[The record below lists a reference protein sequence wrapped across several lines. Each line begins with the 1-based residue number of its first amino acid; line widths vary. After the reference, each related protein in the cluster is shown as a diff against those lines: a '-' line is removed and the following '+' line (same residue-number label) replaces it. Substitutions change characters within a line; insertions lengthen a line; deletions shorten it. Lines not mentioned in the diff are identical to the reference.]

1 MSILKGSILWYAKE
15 GEETRKLQFTGGSTY
30 IVSLPKSWITQ
41 NQLKRGSMIRLR
53 EEEGGL
59 LSIVPTTFTNQNS
72 DEASIRVMP
81 KDRPEAVIRKTVS
94 TYLAGYNKIHL
105 RADKEHVLS
114 GEQRHSIGDFVHKM
128 FVGTEIVTN
137 TPTELTLQ
145 VLLSYP
151 ELSIQS
157 ALGRMGVMASSMHKD
172 AIAALRQH
180 DNALAKSVTSTD
192 NEVDRFNLYVVRQ
205 LKTAIQN
212 PRIVKEIGLTSA
224 RDCLGYRLVAK
235 SVERTA
241 DHAVEIAENV
251 MAMKHKLSAEITE
264 KIDEMS
270 SIAISMFE
278 IALESLSRKDF
289 ALAETMIERVN
300 DVIAL
305 EKKAVISCKIDGE
318 DEGNLRLIIESIR
331 RTAEYSSDIA
341 EVVLNLTVETIIE

>member
-1 MSILKGSILWYAKE
+1 MWYGKQ

-41 NQLKRGSMIRLR
+41 NQLKRGSVIKLR

-59 LSIVPTTFTNQNS
+59 LSIVPTTVTNEKL
-72 DEASIRVMP
+72 DEASIRVLP
-81 KDRPEAVIRKTVS
+81 RDSPEAVIRKTVS
-94 TYLAGYNKIHL
+94 TYLAGYNKIHV
-105 RADKEHVLS
+105 RAAEQQTLS
-114 GEQRHSIGDFVHKM
+114 TEQRNSIRDFVHEM

-137 TPTELTLQ
+137 TPSELTLQ

-172 AIAALRQH
+172 AIAALKEH
-180 DNALAKSVTSTD
+180 DNVLAKSVTITD

-212 PRIVKEIGLTSA
+212 QRIIKEIGLTNA
-224 RDCLGYRLVAK
+224 RDCLGYRLITK

-241 DHAVEIAENV
+241 DHAVKIAENA
-251 MAMKHKLSAEITE
+251 MAMKHKLKGEITE
-264 KIDEMS
+264 KIEEMS
-270 SIAISMFE
+270 LMAISMFE
-278 IALESLSRKDF
+278 VSLESLFRKDY
-289 ALAETMIERVN
+289 ALAETMIERIN
-300 DVIAL
+300 DIVTL
-305 EKKAVISCKIDGE
+305 EKKAVVSCKIDAEG
-318 DEGNLRLIIESIR
+318 EGNLRLIIESVR

-341 EVVLNLTVETIIE
+341 EVVLNLTVETIIQ